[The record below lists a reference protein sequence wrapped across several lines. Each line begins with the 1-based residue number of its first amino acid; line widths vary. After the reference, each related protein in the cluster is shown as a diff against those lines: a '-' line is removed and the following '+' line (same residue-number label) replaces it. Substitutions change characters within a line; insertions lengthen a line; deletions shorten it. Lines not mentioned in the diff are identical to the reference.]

1 MRWRVGSL
9 SRNLDFLKLWSGQTI
24 SLFGSEI
31 SELALPLTAVLVLQ
45 ATPIQMGLLG
55 VARFVPFLLVTLLA
69 GVWIDRR
76 RRRPILIA
84 ADAGRGVLVAL
95 VPLLAI
101 AGMLRIE
108 HLYIVAFMVGVLSV
122 FFELAYQA
130 FLPSLV
136 EREQVIEGNSKLQA
150 SASAT
155 AVGGPGLAGLL
166 IEIVSAPVA
175 LLIDAFSFLISA
187 VSLSLIRKPEPEPL
201 ARRPGESLL
210 RQIGEGLRV
219 VFGNPYLR
227 AFVGEA
233 ASFNGMANV
242 IAAVV
247 SSMPHASL
255 G

>member
-136 EREQVIEGNSKLQA
+136 ERE
-150 SASAT
+150 
-155 AVGGPGLAGLL
+155 
-166 IEIVSAPVA
+166 
-175 LLIDAFSFLISA
+175 
-187 VSLSLIRKPEPEPL
+187 
-201 ARRPGESLL
+201 
-210 RQIGEGLRV
+210 
-219 VFGNPYLR
+219 
-227 AFVGEA
+227 
-233 ASFNGMANV
+233 
-242 IAAVV
+242 
-247 SSMPHASL
+247 
-255 G
+255 